1 MRIGVVSDVHANLE
15 ALEAVLSHQDR
26 QAPDMLVCLGDFVGY
41 GPDPNACV
49 ERLRPLLRAAVMGN
63 HDQAALGD
71 SPTEHFNLFAQEAI
85 VWTRQ
90 VLEDGTRAFLS
101 ALPQRAD
108 LTDNPTALPG
118 LLLVHGS
125 LRRPLDEYI
134 VDGRIARASFLAA
147 SFEIALVGH
156 THHPAIFVESK
167 RRVST
172 QGLLPEV
179 PRVLTPGAR
188 YIINPGS
195 VGQPRDDDP
204 RAAYMILDTEGPT
217 ATLFRV
223 PYPIEETQ
231 RKMEAAGLPVP
242 LIERLALGR

>member
-15 ALEAVLSHQDR
+15 ALEAVLAHLDR
-26 QAPDMLVCLGDFVGY
+26 QSSDMLVCLGDFVGY

-63 HDQAALGD
+63 HDHAALGD
-71 SPTEHFNLFAQEAI
+71 SPTDQFNLFAGEAI
-85 VWTRQ
+85 VWTRHA
-90 VLEDGTRAFLS
+90 LGDGTRAFLS
-101 ALPQRAD
+101 TLSPRAD
-108 LTDNPTALPG
+108 LADAAPPLPG
-118 LLLVHGS
+118 LLLAHGS
-125 LRRPLDEYI
+125 LRRPLDEY
-134 VDGRIARASFLAA
+134 VHDARIARASFLAA
-147 SFEIALVGH
+147 PFEIALVGH
-156 THHPAIFVESK
+156 THHPAVFAESK

-179 PRVLTPGAR
+179 PRVLTHGAR

-195 VGQPRDDDP
+195 VGQPRDGDP
-204 RAAYMILDTEGPT
+204 RAAYLLLDTDGPT

-231 RKMEAAGLPVP
+231 RKMDAAGLPVP

>member
-15 ALEAVLSHQDR
+15 ALEAVLAHQDL
-26 QAPDMLVCLGDFVGY
+26 QVPDMLLCLGDFVGY

-49 ERLRPLLRAAVMGN
+49 DRLRPLLRAAVMGN

-71 SPTEHFNLFAQEAI
+71 SSTDHFNLFAQEAI

-90 VLEDGTRAFLS
+90 VLEDGPRTYLR
-101 ALPQRAD
+101 ALPTCAD
-108 LTDNPTALPG
+108 LAEDPAAPPG
-118 LLLVHGS
+118 LVLVHGS

-134 VDGRIARASFLAA
+134 TDGRIARASFLAA
-147 SFEIALVGH
+147 PFEIALVGH
-156 THHPAIFVESK
+156 THHPAIFVELK

-172 QGLLPEV
+172 HGLLPEV
-179 PRVLTPGAR
+179 PRVLAPGAR

-195 VGQPRDDDP
+195 VGQPRDGDP
-204 RAAYMILDTEGPT
+204 RAAYMLLDTEGPT